1 MSAAARATSLPPVSG
16 APASTPAP
24 TPALASTAR
33 RAPRVTPGS
42 AMTGAAPG
50 AAGWSA
56 NTSAPWNPWR
66 WVRRHA
72 TPALGRHTRRGYIP
86 DLAAHRR
93 WDAEVLQTAHPASHV
108 WVYAVVNGRSTKVCS
123 FCGYAQ
129 PRRIAQVQVDTDAL
143 VTGPVWVIVDRLA
156 AFDADRVAL
165 LAGPFWDQPAVLA
178 ASDEYRYSDVEALRK
193 RVTPA
198 QFRILARGGPAGTRE
213 LFDVVG
219 PGCSGGTCGA
229 PSEDV
234 DTGRSTP
241 GFPVAP

>member
-16 APASTPAP
+16 APASTH
-24 TPALASTAR
+24 ALASTAR
-33 RAPRVTPGS
+33 RARRVTPGS
-42 AMTGAAPG
+42 ATTAVPG

-86 DLAAHRR
+86 DLAVQRR
-93 WDAEVLQTAHPASHV
+93 WDAEVLQAAHPAFHV
-108 WVYAVVNGRSTKVCS
+108 WVYAVVSGRSTKVCS

-129 PRRIAQVQVDTDAL
+129 PRRITQVQVDTDAL

-213 LFDVVG
+213 LFAIVG
-219 PGCSGGTCGA
+219 PGCSGGTCGV
-229 PSEDV
+229 PSADV
-234 DTGRSTP
+234 DTGWSTP